1 MRVRALSLALVVAL
15 AAAACGG
22 EGDDG
27 AGAPSTTPSAS
38 PTAAAPEPGQYDTLQ
53 ELADAFDCKDL
64 QDVGTGGNA
73 GLVAFG
79 ICRIGRHNIDIYLT
93 SQRGLWEHLANQFSS
108 VLGPNFVIVCPT
120 GPKAARIVHE
130 RLGGDLRI
138 P

>member
-22 EGDDG
+22 EGDDR
-27 AGAPSTTPSAS
+27 AAAPSTTPSAS
-38 PTAAAPEPGQYDTLQ
+38 PTAVAPGQYDTLQ